1 MKLTK
6 SKLKQLIKE
15 ELAIL
20 AEEGDEDDW
29 SEEEYYGSRT
39 WEQDQEEAEKRDA
52 HEDRMQD
59 AEDHLRQKFAD
70 AIAISLSKGLSA
82 DVVQQQFD
90 NAFNQVTTHGRDMR
104 KP

>member
-15 ELAIL
+15 ELRELGPPAQY
-20 AEEGDEDDW
+20 EEDEQWDL
-29 SEEEYYGSRT
+29 
-39 WEQDQEEAEKRDA
+39 
-52 HEDRMQD
+52 
-59 AEDHLRQKFAD
+59 EDHLREKFAD

-104 KP
+104 EP